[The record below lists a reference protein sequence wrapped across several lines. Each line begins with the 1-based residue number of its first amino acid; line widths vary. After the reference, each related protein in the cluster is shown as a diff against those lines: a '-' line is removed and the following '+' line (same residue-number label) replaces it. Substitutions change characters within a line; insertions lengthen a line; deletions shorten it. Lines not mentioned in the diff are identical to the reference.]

1 MWVMPSI
8 VDQRW
13 EMKVSF
19 NLRLCVIAWSTIVSL
34 ARCVVDDVLF
44 MPSKYSRHS
53 MLVTVL
59 IQEKWLLIFDT
70 HAHHLCP
77 EHVCKT

>member
-19 NLRLCVIAWSTIVSL
+19 NLRLCVIAWSTVVSL

-44 MPSKYSRHS
+44 MPISNRP
-53 MLVTVL
+53 
-59 IQEKWLLIFDT
+59 W
-70 HAHHLCP
+70 
-77 EHVCKT
+77 